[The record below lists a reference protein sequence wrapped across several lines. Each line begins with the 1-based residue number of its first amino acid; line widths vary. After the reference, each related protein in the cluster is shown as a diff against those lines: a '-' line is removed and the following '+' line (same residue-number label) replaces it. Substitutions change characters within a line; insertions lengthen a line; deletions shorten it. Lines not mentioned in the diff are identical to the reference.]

1 MDDLS
6 KRSALKTAINDKAL
20 IKLSHQQ
27 NVVLN
32 YLTSELNDL
41 SGVTIARNLFYYAL
55 GRVLEINIHYVE
67 DQFGHMEN
75 KFTDLN
81 LIYRTEDGECQITS
95 FERIISDLREVKPT
109 IDYPLTV
116 VFNFIDDSM
125 EDEFATD
132 FNMYEVQQ
140 FHENQDYIPEE
151 PIELEVDDFPQSYSY
166 MDIERYEEAFEQIQ
180 SSPHVDKQAY
190 IQPTK
195 GIYKI
200 KRIQEQH
207 EQAIQKDKI
216 DIEQAKS
223 LIKSMEQ
230 LNTAAA
236 WETLINLTL
245 DHNLQNEFMLVS
257 AAKSQSTHLNLYEQ
271 EQRINSFKYLYNFY

>member
-1 MDDLS
+1 
-6 KRSALKTAINDKAL
+6 
-20 IKLSHQQ
+20 
-27 NVVLN
+27 
-32 YLTSELNDL
+32 
-41 SGVTIARNLFYYAL
+41 
-55 GRVLEINIHYVE
+55 
-67 DQFGHMEN
+67 MEN

-81 LIYRTEDGECQITS
+81 LIYRTEEGECQITS
-95 FERIISDLREVKPT
+95 FERIMSDLREVKPT

-207 EQAIQKDKI
+207 EKAIQKDKI

-271 EQRINSFKYLYNFY
+271 EKRINSFKYLYNFY